1 MILEDVKIIEM
12 LFDRQE
18 NVLELISSKFKNLY
32 KSVIEQILDDKED
45 VLECENDLLLAV
57 WNSIPPNRPNS
68 LAAYICK
75 LARNISINRYKYNK
89 RAKRDSGYTIV
100 LDELSECIP
109 NKISKSEYEDITEQK
124 EIKNVLNNFVKGLDV
139 ETRVIFIRR
148 YFYLESVSNIA
159 KRYKISEN
167 SVAVKLYRARKKL
180 HKLLAEE
187 GIVI

>member
-1 MILEDVKIIEM
+1 MEDVKIIEM
-12 LFDRQE
+12 LFERQE
-18 NVLELISSKFKNLY
+18 KVLELISSKFKNLY

-45 VLECENDLLLAV
+45 VLECENDVLLAI

-89 RAKRDSGYTIV
+89 RAKRDSGYALV
-100 LDELSECIP
+100 LDELGECIP
-109 NKISKSEYEDITEQK
+109 DKISKTLYDDIAEQK
-124 EIKNVLNNFVKGLDV
+124 EIKTILNDFIKGLDA

-148 YFYLESVSNIA
+148 YFYLESVSSIA

-167 SVAVKLYRARKKL
+167 AVAVKLHRTRKKL
-180 HKLLAEE
+180 HKLLEEE
-187 GIVI
+187 GISI